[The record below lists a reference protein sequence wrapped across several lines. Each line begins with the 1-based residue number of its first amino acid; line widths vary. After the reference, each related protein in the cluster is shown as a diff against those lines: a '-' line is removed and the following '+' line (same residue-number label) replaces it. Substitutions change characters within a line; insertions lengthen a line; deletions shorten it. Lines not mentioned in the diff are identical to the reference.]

1 MISNI
6 KRIQLPC
13 SIKRFDCGMG
23 SNPDLKRLRYIYF
36 VFGTLQTIVYRM
48 KSKRRTID
56 IVSYSFSS
64 AKYRRYKLV
73 IFLDIIDKQVG
84 V

>member
-36 VFGTLQTIVYRM
+36 VFWYTTNNRVQIE
-48 KSKRRTID
+48 
-56 IVSYSFSS
+56 
-64 AKYRRYKLV
+64 
-73 IFLDIIDKQVG
+73 KQKKDDRHRQLLI
-84 V
+84 